1 MNSVAFISQIKPLFI
16 EFLVISNFFNMNLS
30 KIFKNTILILMLSIF
45 LNHCNFWRP
54 VDARK
59 VPTNAK
65 ERVQKNIEE
74 GRTVRL
80 SNLGKGMGGSGNF
93 EFATSNEMWRATID
107 ILDFVPLT
115 SADYGGGIVITDWYA
130 SGDSNDSLK
139 IMVQFLSNEIRADGI
154 KVVVYNKVCKDD
166 NSLNCQTEINQ
177 SSVGQ
182 ELKLAILRRASS
194 IKNKELKVK
203 TDQYRKENPIINKDL
218 RPN

>member
-182 ELKLAILRRASS
+182 ELKLAILRKASA

>member
-1 MNSVAFISQIKPLFI
+1 MKHVAFISQINPLFI

-54 VDARK
+54 ADARK

-65 ERVQKNIEE
+65 ERVVKNIEE
-74 GRTVRL
+74 GRSIKL
-80 SNLGKGMGGSGNF
+80 SNLGKGTGGSGNF

-115 SADYGGGIVITDWYA
+115 SADYGGGIVITDWYT
-130 SGDSNDSLK
+130 SGDNNDSLK

-154 KVVVYNKVCKDD
+154 KVVVYNKVCKNGDT
-166 NSLNCQTEINQ
+166 LNCQTEINQ
-177 SSVGQ
+177 STVGQ

>member
-1 MNSVAFISQIKPLFI
+1 LNSVAFISQIKPLFI

-54 VDARK
+54 VDSRK

-74 GRTVRL
+74 GKTVRL

-182 ELKLAILRRASS
+182 ELKLAILRKASA

>member
-1 MNSVAFISQIKPLFI
+1 MVFSNINIFI
-16 EFLVISNFFNMNLS
+16 MNLS
-30 KIFKNTILILMLSIF
+30 IFFKNTILILMISIF

-54 VDARK
+54 ADARK

-74 GRTVRL
+74 GKSVKL

-115 SADYGGGIVITDWYA
+115 SADYGGGVVITDWYS
-130 SGDSNDSLK
+130 SGGSNDSLK

-154 KVVVYNKVCKDD
+154 KVVVYNKVCIDD
-166 NSLNCQTEINQ
+166 DTLKCETEINQ
-177 SSVGQ
+177 STVGQ
-182 ELKLAILRRASS
+182 ELKLAILRRASA

-203 TDQYRKENPIINKDL
+203 TEQYRKENPIINKKV

>member
-1 MNSVAFISQIKPLFI
+1 MVFSNINIFI
-16 EFLVISNFFNMNLS
+16 MNLS
-30 KIFKNTILILMLSIF
+30 IFFKNTILILMISIF

-54 VDARK
+54 ADARK

-74 GRTVRL
+74 GKSVKL
-80 SNLGKGMGGSGNF
+80 SNLGKGIGGSGNF

-115 SADYGGGIVITDWYA
+115 SADYGGGVVITDWYS
-130 SGDSNDSLK
+130 SGGSNDSLK

-154 KVVVYNKVCKDD
+154 KVVVYNKVCKDG
-166 NSLNCQTEINQ
+166 NTLNCQTEINQ
-177 SSVGQ
+177 STVGQ
-182 ELKLAILRRASS
+182 ELKLAILRRASA
-194 IKNKELKVK
+194 IKNKELNVK
-203 TDQYRKENPIINKDL
+203 TEQYRKENPIINKKV

>member
-1 MNSVAFISQIKPLFI
+1 LNSVAFISQIKPLFI

-182 ELKLAILRRASS
+182 ELKLAILRKASA

>member
-1 MNSVAFISQIKPLFI
+1 
-16 EFLVISNFFNMNLS
+16 
-30 KIFKNTILILMLSIF
+30 MLSIF

-54 VDARK
+54 VDSRK

-74 GRTVRL
+74 GKTVRL

-182 ELKLAILRRASS
+182 ELKLAILRKASA

>member
-1 MNSVAFISQIKPLFI
+1 MVFSNIKIFI
-16 EFLVISNFFNMNLS
+16 MNLS
-30 KIFKNTILILMLSIF
+30 IFFKNTILILMISIF

-54 VDARK
+54 ADARK

-74 GRTVRL
+74 GKSVKL

-115 SADYGGGIVITDWYA
+115 SADYGGGVVITDWYS
-130 SGDSNDSLK
+130 SGGSNDSLK

-154 KVVVYNKVCKDD
+154 KVVVYNKVCIDD
-166 NSLNCQTEINQ
+166 DTLKCETEINQ
-177 SSVGQ
+177 STVGQ
-182 ELKLAILRRASS
+182 ELKLAILRRASA

-203 TDQYRKENPIINKDL
+203 TEQYRKENPIINKKV

>member
-1 MNSVAFISQIKPLFI
+1 LNSVAFISQIKPLFI

-74 GRTVRL
+74 GKTVRL

-182 ELKLAILRRASS
+182 ELKLAILRKASA

>member
-1 MNSVAFISQIKPLFI
+1 LKHVAFISQINPLFI

-65 ERVQKNIEE
+65 ERVVKNIEE
-74 GRTVRL
+74 GRSVKL
-80 SNLGKGMGGSGNF
+80 SNLGKGIGGSGNF

-115 SADYGGGIVITDWYA
+115 SADYGGGIVITDWYT

-154 KVVVYNKVCKDD
+154 KVVVYNKVCKNGDT
-166 NSLNCQTEINQ
+166 LNCQTEINQ
-177 SSVGQ
+177 STVGQ

>member
-1 MNSVAFISQIKPLFI
+1 
-16 EFLVISNFFNMNLS
+16 
-30 KIFKNTILILMLSIF
+30 MLSIF

-54 VDARK
+54 ADARK

-65 ERVQKNIEE
+65 ERVVKNIEE
-74 GRTVRL
+74 GRSVKL
-80 SNLGKGMGGSGNF
+80 SNLGKGLGGSGNF

-115 SADYGGGIVITDWYA
+115 SADYGGGIVITDWYT

-154 KVVVYNKVCKDD
+154 KVVVYNKVCKNGDT
-166 NSLNCQTEINQ
+166 LNCQTEINQ
-177 SSVGQ
+177 STVGQ

>member
-1 MNSVAFISQIKPLFI
+1 MVFSNINIFI
-16 EFLVISNFFNMNLS
+16 MNLS
-30 KIFKNTILILMLSIF
+30 IFFKNTILILMISIF

-54 VDARK
+54 ADARK

-74 GRTVRL
+74 GKSVKL

-115 SADYGGGIVITDWYA
+115 SADYGGGVVITDWYS
-130 SGDSNDSLK
+130 SGGSNDSLK

-154 KVVVYNKVCKDD
+154 KVVVYNKVCIDD
-166 NSLNCQTEINQ
+166 DTLKCETEINQ
-177 SSVGQ
+177 STVGQ

-203 TDQYRKENPIINKDL
+203 TDQYKKENPITNKKV

>member
-1 MNSVAFISQIKPLFI
+1 MVFSNIKIFI
-16 EFLVISNFFNMNLS
+16 MNLS
-30 KIFKNTILILMLSIF
+30 IFFKNTILILMISIF
-45 LNHCNFWRP
+45 LNQCNFWRP
-54 VDARK
+54 ADARK

-65 ERVQKNIEE
+65 ERVVKNIEE
-74 GRTVRL
+74 GRSIKL
-80 SNLGKGMGGSGNF
+80 SNLGKGIGGSGNF

-115 SADYGGGIVITDWYA
+115 SADYGGGIVITDWYT

-154 KVVVYNKVCKDD
+154 KVVVYNKVCKNGDT
-166 NSLNCQTEINQ
+166 LNCQTEINQ
-177 SSVGQ
+177 STVGQ

>member
-1 MNSVAFISQIKPLFI
+1 MVFSNINIFI
-16 EFLVISNFFNMNLS
+16 MNLS
-30 KIFKNTILILMLSIF
+30 IFFKNTILILMISIF

-54 VDARK
+54 ADARK
-59 VPTNAK
+59 VPTNDK

-74 GRTVRL
+74 GKSVKL

-115 SADYGGGIVITDWYA
+115 SADYGGGVVITDWYS
-130 SGDSNDSLK
+130 SGGSNDSLK

-154 KVVVYNKVCKDD
+154 KVVVYNKVCIDD
-166 NSLNCQTEINQ
+166 DTLKCETEINQ
-177 SSVGQ
+177 STVGQ
-182 ELKLAILRRASS
+182 ELKLAILRRASA

-203 TDQYRKENPIINKDL
+203 TEQYRKENPIINKKV

>member
-1 MNSVAFISQIKPLFI
+1 MVFSNIKIFI
-16 EFLVISNFFNMNLS
+16 MNLS
-30 KIFKNTILILMLSIF
+30 IFFKNTILILMISIF

-54 VDARK
+54 ADARK

-74 GRTVRL
+74 GKSVKL

-115 SADYGGGIVITDWYA
+115 SADYGGGVVITDWYS
-130 SGDSNDSLK
+130 SGGSNDSLK

-154 KVVVYNKVCKDD
+154 KVVVYNKVCIDGD
-166 NSLNCQTEINQ
+166 TLNCQTEINQ
-177 SSVGQ
+177 STVGQ
-182 ELKLAILRRASS
+182 ELKLAILRRASA
-194 IKNKELKVK
+194 IKNKELNVK
-203 TDQYRKENPIINKDL
+203 TEQYRKENPIINKKV

>member
-1 MNSVAFISQIKPLFI
+1 MVF
-16 EFLVISNFFNMNLS
+16 SNINIYIMNLS
-30 KIFKNTILILMLSIF
+30 IFFKNTILILMVSIF

-54 VDARK
+54 ADARK

-74 GRTVRL
+74 GKSVKL

-115 SADYGGGIVITDWYA
+115 SADYGGGVVITDWYS
-130 SGDSNDSLK
+130 SGGSNDSLK

-154 KVVVYNKVCKDD
+154 KVVVYNKFCIDD
-166 NSLNCQTEINQ
+166 DTLKCETEINQ
-177 SSVGQ
+177 STIGQ
-182 ELKLAILRRASS
+182 ELKLAILRRASA

-203 TDQYRKENPIINKDL
+203 TDQYRKENPITSKVL

>member
-1 MNSVAFISQIKPLFI
+1 
-16 EFLVISNFFNMNLS
+16 MNLS
-30 KIFKNTILILMLSIF
+30 IFFKNTILILMISIF

-54 VDARK
+54 ADARK

-74 GRTVRL
+74 GRSVKL

-115 SADYGGGIVITDWYA
+115 SADYGGGVVITDWYS
-130 SGDSNDSLK
+130 SGGSNDSLK

-154 KVVVYNKVCKDD
+154 KVVVYNKICIDD
-166 NSLNCQTEINQ
+166 DTLKCETEINQ
-177 SSVGQ
+177 STVGQ
-182 ELKLAILRRASS
+182 ELKLAILRRASA

-203 TDQYRKENPIINKDL
+203 TEQYRKENPIINKKV

>member
-1 MNSVAFISQIKPLFI
+1 LNSVAFISQIKPLFI

-54 VDARK
+54 ADARK

-115 SADYGGGIVITDWYA
+115 SADYGGGIVITDWYTN
-130 SGDSNDSLK
+130 SGSNDSLK

-182 ELKLAILRRASS
+182 ELKLAILRKASA

-203 TDQYRKENPIINKDL
+203 TDQYRKENPITSKVL

>member
-1 MNSVAFISQIKPLFI
+1 
-16 EFLVISNFFNMNLS
+16 MNLS
-30 KIFKNTILILMLSIF
+30 KFFKNTVLILMIGIF
-45 LNHCNFWRP
+45 LNQCNFWRP

-65 ERVQKNIEE
+65 ARVQKNIEE
-74 GRTVRL
+74 GKSVKL
-80 SNLGKGMGGSGNF
+80 SNLGKGLGGSGNF

-115 SADYGGGIVITDWYA
+115 SADYGGGVVITDWY
-130 SGDSNDSLK
+130 SSEGSTDSLK

-154 KVVVYNKVCKDD
+154 KVVVYNKVCI
-166 NSLNCQTEINQ
+166 NGNTLNCETEINQ
-177 SSVGQ
+177 STVGQ
-182 ELKLAILRRASS
+182 ELKLAILKRASA

-203 TDQYRKENPIINKDL
+203 TDQYRKENPITNKKV